1 MDNVV
6 KKKKNIGKSKN
17 LNWGLKLF
25 FALKSPENTK
35 Q

>member
-1 MDNVV
+1 MYNVV
-6 KKKKNIGKSKN
+6 DKKYVEKSNN